1 MSLPSVPAAAA
12 LLALALSPGPAAAQQ
27 QPGTEPPA
35 GIPAGLF
42 TSDPARI
49 VDERGGNAVVAAT
62 RTALART
69 GVLFAPEQTRELALR
84 EAALTALQRNLD
96 VKRIG
101 LNRSVV
107 QRTLVEAEAVFDPVF
122 ILAANASLSNSFERI
137 ERPMQWKPATQE
149 YVRGQQIPTGTRTD
163 DIFLC
168 GTMDDILSQPQEL
181 QTNFLRG
188 RMIAPDASGRCH
200 VRTLPSTAPV
210 ALVAFDKERVAGYYP
225 FRKEASTRSPNGQT
239 ATYTGTAGVS
249 QRLPWGGNLDLTVVT
264 TYRDAYYVNNPDDP
278 STRVYGSYGR
288 PWTSRAT
295 LSGSHPIPYTRNF
308 REGDENRL
316 AMDTARL
323 NVDVADFAVRGV
335 VNQTLLSVDTL
346 YWTLVG
352 AIQRLDAAAGSAA
365 LAEESAARVQRR
377 MELGLASESNRGQ
390 VVAQMERLRAV
401 QQQLFGDY
409 LAASESLR
417 ELLDERDDALL
428 LPIEYSAA
436 LDQPPEVPPASG
448 EGAGRLAARVLDSPD
463 YLRSETAVRIALR
476 VREARDA
483 QTRPDVTA
491 SGSLQVSQS
500 NAVFGYPSVTESLGS
515 LISYDSASFS
525 IGVLYRRPIGNRAAK
540 AALAGADHDV
550 ARQTHLLNQVERQI
564 RGDYE
569 TARIQL
575 ASARQRIDD
584 TARRLA
590 LARDLYDRAA
600 RLEAGGVV
608 TIYETIERLGT
619 LLEARLGHIQA
630 RIDARIAESRMLA
643 SIGALAERYGEGV
656 AQTREDR
663 ERIALLRG
671 TGALAAFGEPPR

>member
-239 ATYTGTAGVS
+239 ETYTGTAGVS

>member
-1 MSLPSVPAAAA
+1 MSLPAAPALAA
-12 LLALALSPGPAAAQQ
+12 LLSLALVPGPLAAQQ
-27 QPGTEPPA
+27 PMAAEPPA
-35 GIPAGLF
+35 GMPAGLF

-49 VDERGGNAVVAAT
+49 DDERGANAVVGKT
-62 RTALART
+62 RAALART

-101 LNRSVV
+101 LNKSVA

-137 ERPMQWKPATQE
+137 ERPIQWKPATQE
-149 YVRGQQIPTGTRTD
+149 YVRGQQILTGTRTD

-168 GTMDDILSQPQEL
+168 GTMDDILSQPAEL

-188 RMIAPDASGRCH
+188 RMIAPDANGQCH
-200 VRTLPSTAPV
+200 VRALPSTAPV

-225 FRKEASTRSPNGQT
+225 FRKEASTKSPNGQT
-239 ATYTGTAGVS
+239 ETYTGTGGIS

-295 LSGSHPIPYTRNF
+295 LSGSHPLPYTRNF

-316 AMDTARL
+316 AIDTARL
-323 NVDVADFAVRGV
+323 NIDVADFAVRGV
-335 VNQTLLSVDTL
+335 VNQTLLGVDTL

-352 AIQRLDAAAGSAA
+352 AIQRLDAASGSVA
-365 LAEESAARVQRR
+365 LAEESAARMQRR

-409 LAASESLR
+409 LTASESLR
-417 ELLDERDDALL
+417 ELLDEQDDALL

-436 LDQPPEVPPASG
+436 LDQPPEVPPPSG
-448 EGAGRLAARVLDSPD
+448 GAGGLSARVLDSPE
-463 YLRSETAVRIALR
+463 YLRSETAIRIALR
-476 VREARDA
+476 VRETRDA

-491 SGSLQVSQS
+491 SGSLQLSQS
-500 NAVFGYPSVTESLGS
+500 NAVFGYASVTESLGS
-515 LISYDSASFS
+515 LISYDSASLS
-525 IGVLYRRPIGNRAAK
+525 IGVLYRRPVGNRAAK
-540 AALAGADHDV
+540 AALAGVDHDIK
-550 ARQTHLLNQVERQI
+550 RQTHLLHQVERQI
-564 RGDYE
+564 RSDYE

-584 TARRLA
+584 TAKRLA
-590 LARDLYDRAA
+590 LARDLHDRAA

-608 TIYETIERLGT
+608 TVYETIERLGT

-643 SIGALAERYGEGV
+643 SIGALAERYGEGA